1 MKMAISNPFKDQFH
15 SLTKKLFPW
24 TLYALLPIA
33 LLSLYLYPL
42 PFLPSTESEL
52 PHSTSNII
60 ISHSTPPSFA
70 SIPPTSGKSMHNPIL
85 LKNMF
90 LQMGFVLNV
99 NFFF

>member
-1 MKMAISNPFKDQFH
+1 MVMKMGISNPFKDQLH

-52 PHSTSNII
+52 PHSTTTI
-60 ISHSTPPSFA
+60 ISHSSPPSFT
-70 SIPPTSGKSMHNPIL
+70 STPPPLGTFIHTLI
-85 LKNMF
+85 
-90 LQMGFVLNV
+90 
-99 NFFF
+99 

>member
-1 MKMAISNPFKDQFH
+1 MKMAISNPLKDQFH

-52 PHSTSNII
+52 PHSTSIII

-70 SIPPTSGKSMHNPIL
+70 SIPPTSGKSMLHNLIL
-85 LKNMF
+85 LKKYVFTNGFF
-90 LQMGFVLNV
+90 LKC
-99 NFFF
+99 

>member
-1 MKMAISNPFKDQFH
+1 MKEIKEKDQLY
-15 SLTKKLFPW
+15 SLTKKLFSW

-70 SIPPTSGKSMHNPIL
+70 SIPPTSGKSMLHNLIL
-85 LKNMF
+85 LKKYVFRNGFF
-90 LQMGFVLNV
+90 LKC
-99 NFFF
+99 